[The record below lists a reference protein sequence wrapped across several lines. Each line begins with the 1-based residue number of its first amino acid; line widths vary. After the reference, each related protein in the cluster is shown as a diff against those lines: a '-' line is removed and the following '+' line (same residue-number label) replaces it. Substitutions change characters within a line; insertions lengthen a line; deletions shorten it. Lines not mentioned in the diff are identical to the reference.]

1 MKELITKVEKIL
13 DTYFKD
19 NVGNR
24 ENQWS
29 FRTLKQVV
37 LGEIANYQV
46 NKKANVEAKPLIPI
60 KKKANVGQTE
70 KKIIRK

>member
-1 MKELITKVEKIL
+1 MEELIGKVEKIL
-13 DTYFKD
+13 DQYFGD

-37 LGEIANYQV
+37 LGEIANYKPAEKKEV
-46 NKKANVEAKPLIPI
+46 NACRPVLKEVAKEI
-60 KKKANVGQTE
+60 KK
-70 KKIIRK
+70 

>member
-1 MKELITKVEKIL
+1 MENLIKTVTQIL

-29 FRTLKQVV
+29 FRTLKDVV
-37 LGEIANYQV
+37 LNEIRACKPT
-46 NKKANVEAKPLIPI
+46 KKEVEVKED
-60 KKKANVGQTE
+60 KKK
-70 KKIIRK
+70 

>member
-1 MKELITKVEKIL
+1 MEELIKSVEKIL
-13 DTYFKD
+13 DTYFTD

-37 LGEIANYQV
+37 LGEIKNYKPIENTEGKE
-46 NKKANVEAKPLIPI
+46 NK
-60 KKKANVGQTE
+60 
-70 KKIIRK
+70 

>member
-1 MKELITKVEKIL
+1 MENLVRTVTQIL

-29 FRTLKQVV
+29 FRTLKDVI
-37 LGEIANYQV
+37 LNEIRIYKPGEKT
-46 NKKANVEAKPLIPI
+46 NKVMPLRPI
-60 KKKANVGQTE
+60 IKETVKKD
-70 KKIIRK
+70 KK

>member
-1 MKELITKVEKIL
+1 MEENLITKVEKIL
-13 DTYFKD
+13 DTYFTD

-37 LGEIANYQV
+37 LGEIKNYKPIDNAEGKETKQWHIQQ
-46 NKKANVEAKPLIPI
+46 AKL
-60 KKKANVGQTE
+60 Q
-70 KKIIRK
+70 

>member
-1 MKELITKVEKIL
+1 MDELIKAVEKIL
-13 DTYFKD
+13 DQYFGD

-29 FRTLKQVV
+29 FRTLKQVI

-46 NKKANVEAKPLIPI
+46 NKKADKIVSIKP
-60 KKKANVGQTE
+60 TEE
-70 KKIIRK
+70 KK

>member
-1 MKELITKVEKIL
+1 MNENLITKVEKIL
-13 DTYFKD
+13 DTYFTD

-37 LGEIANYQV
+37 LGEIKNY
-46 NKKANVEAKPLIPI
+46 KPIDNAEG
-60 KKKANVGQTE
+60 KETK
-70 KKIIRK
+70 